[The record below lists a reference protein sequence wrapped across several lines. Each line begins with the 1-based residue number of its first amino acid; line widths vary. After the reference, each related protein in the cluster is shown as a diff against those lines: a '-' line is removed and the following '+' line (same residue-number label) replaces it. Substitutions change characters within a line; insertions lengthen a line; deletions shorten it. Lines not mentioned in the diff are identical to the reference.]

1 MEMETVVW
9 ISPLLFWDGKRGKKR
24 AVLCLKVDPRN
35 QVSKDHLVWAL
46 VSAEDVLAVERT
58 ESLKEGGEVA
68 QKKVQPM

>member
-9 ISPLLFWDGKRGKKR
+9 ISPLLFWAGKGGKKK
-24 AVLCLKVDPRN
+24 AVLCLEADPRN

-46 VSAEDVLAVERT
+46 VTGEDVFAVERT

-68 QKKVQPM
+68 QKKVQHM